1 MNHRLFGLAM
11 MGKGLFAGAALAVVL
26 QGGEQPEAAVASR
39 DAHTSVKIERIES
52 IEQRSAGLSA
62 SNSHGTL
69 ISGQVAT
76 RHQPSWV
83 F

>member
-1 MNHRLFGLAM
+1 MNHRLFGIAM

-26 QGGEQPEAAVASR
+26 QGGGLPEAAGVDQKDRA
-39 DAHTSVKIERIES
+39 TVKIERIQS
-52 IEQRSAGLSA
+52 LEQRSAGLSA

-69 ISGQVAT
+69 ISSQVAT
-76 RHQPSWV
+76 RHQPRWV